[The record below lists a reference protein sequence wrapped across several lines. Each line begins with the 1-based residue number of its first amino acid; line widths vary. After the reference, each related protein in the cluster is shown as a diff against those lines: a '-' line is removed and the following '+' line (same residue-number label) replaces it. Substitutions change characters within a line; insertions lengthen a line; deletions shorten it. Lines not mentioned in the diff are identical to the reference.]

1 MVNRLKM
8 VSRKK
13 NLLLRFDNFEE
24 GQLNSLTTVSSVSY
38 FAATLTRY
46 VRISAS
52 VVFHEGSFQMN
63 CLLSGII
70 LFMAHKS
77 LVDWQQLKL
86 FFPILKQRVHLI
98 LREWE
103 NHLQSRT
110 SQLGSD
116 TCCESHRNVRVLN
129 LFACPCLADVVQIC
143 SSEGK
148 DPIVVVKREEGSKN
162 KATRRTNQ

>member
-1 MVNRLKM
+1 M
-8 VSRKK
+8 VSCKK

-24 GQLNSLTTVSSVSY
+24 GAELTTVSSVSY
-38 FAATLTRY
+38 SVATLTRY
-46 VRISAS
+46 VRVSAS
-52 VVFHEGSFQMN
+52 VAFHEFKVLFKWTVFFQEWSFWWLTKVWLTGN
-63 CLLSGII
+63 S
-70 LFMAHKS
+70 FNF
-77 LVDWQQLKL
+77 

-103 NHLQSRT
+103 NSHLQSRT
-110 SQLGSD
+110 SQLGSY

-129 LFACPCLADVVQIC
+129 LFACPCLVHDVQIC
-143 SSEGK
+143 PSEDK